1 MPDARSRIGL
11 LGFRPFR
18 SAYSRQQILLWR
30 EVIPFT
36 WPILIELTC
45 VVLMGMI
52 STILVSRL
60 GKSETAAVG
69 ISDSVTYII
78 FSIQSAIA
86 LGGSVLIAQALGR
99 RNREKSIDGAR
110 QVMNLNVVFSLFSA
124 LLIVLSSEPLLEAV
138 ALGADT
144 EVKHLAEQYL
154 RLIAL
159 SYPALG
165 VTLAGSGILRA
176 AGNTRLPMLINIGM
190 NLLNI
195 LFSYPLIYGIAR
207 WPGFGLPGA
216 GIGVIIS
223 RYIGAAVLLA
233 YLSSTP
239 QFRLTLRGYWQP
251 FSRVILRDILNI
263 GIPASIESLMF
274 NVGKLITQLMVAGMG
289 TVAMAGNVITFSLLL
304 LINLPGTALATTAT
318 ILVGKRLGQRHPQVA
333 TEQLKMIF
341 WLSTGLL
348 TLLGLLSV
356 PVAAQLGGLY
366 TQDQDVLHVVVQLLY
381 LNALLMPVWAASF
394 VLPSGFKGARD
405 AKFCMWTAIASMWGC
420 RICCGYLFGIV
431 LGWGVYGVWFGMFAD
446 WIIRGLIY
454 FLRLLNGRWLKH
466 ARVQP

>member
-1 MPDARSRIGL
+1 MYAIRS
-11 LGFRPFR
+11 
-18 SAYSRQQILLWR
+18 YYVLWR

-274 NVGKLITQLMVAGMG
+274 NVGKLITQLIRI
-289 TVAMAGNVITFSLLL
+289 TSYNVCYTKLLRE
-304 LINLPGTALATTAT
+304 P
-318 ILVGKRLGQRHPQVA
+318 
-333 TEQLKMIF
+333 
-341 WLSTGLL
+341 
-348 TLLGLLSV
+348 
-356 PVAAQLGGLY
+356 
-366 TQDQDVLHVVVQLLY
+366 
-381 LNALLMPVWAASF
+381 
-394 VLPSGFKGARD
+394 
-405 AKFCMWTAIASMWGC
+405 
-420 RICCGYLFGIV
+420 
-431 LGWGVYGVWFGMFAD
+431 
-446 WIIRGLIY
+446 
-454 FLRLLNGRWLKH
+454 
-466 ARVQP
+466 